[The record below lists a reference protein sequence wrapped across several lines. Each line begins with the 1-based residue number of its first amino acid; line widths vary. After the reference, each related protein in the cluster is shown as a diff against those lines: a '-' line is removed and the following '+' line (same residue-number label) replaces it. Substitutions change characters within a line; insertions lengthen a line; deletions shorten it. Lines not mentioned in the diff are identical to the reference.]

1 VVKELDL
8 RFDRCSCNVLHTSC
22 NRYNSAE
29 RNKHRVWCFLYL
41 AIAAVFDGLVVVA
54 LLYQHV
60 DLTQMLL
67 GVSAGAATGLGL
79 HVTHHIFEE
88 GESSKSSSGKK

>member
-1 VVKELDL
+1 MIYALTGALVMYCILVVIGITQP
-8 RFDRCSCNVLHTSC
+8 RGTSI
-22 NRYNSAE
+22 
-29 RNKHRVWCFLYL
+29 RVWCFLYL

-67 GVSAGAATGLGL
+67 GVSAGAATGLAL

-88 GESSKSSSGKK
+88 GESGKASSGKE

>member
-1 VVKELDL
+1 
-8 RFDRCSCNVLHTSC
+8 
-22 NRYNSAE
+22 
-29 RNKHRVWCFLYL
+29 
-41 AIAAVFDGLVVVA
+41 VVVA

-67 GVSAGAATGLGL
+67 GVSAGAATGLAL

-88 GESSKSSSGKK
+88 GESGKASSGKE